1 MRSLMAVALF
11 AALAAHPTKRALHAQ
26 SAAIVAAVPA
36 PHSDSLAVPVPFG
49 PGERMEYQVKFGVF
63 NAGSGYIAVDSI
75 DTIAGRPTYRLSMG
89 LEAGVLFVKVKD
101 NYQSWLDT
109 RSLVSRHFI
118 SDLHEA
124 RYKSF
129 KEFAIYPEERRWQQ
143 LDENRADSMST
154 SEPLDELSYI
164 FWLRTLPLVV
174 GETYTSERY
183 FLRDGN
189 PVVIKVLRKEV
200 KEVPAGEF
208 NTIVVQPAIRTKGM
222 FSQGGKAEIY
232 LSDDAARQI
241 VYLKSDL
248 PIGSITLQ
256 LKSAR
261 PGVPLNPG
269 R

>member
-1 MRSLMAVALF
+1 MRSLLAAALV
-11 AALAAHPTKRALHAQ
+11 AALAAHPTRDALHAQ
-26 SAAIVAAVPA
+26 SAARVAVPA
-36 PHSDSLAVPVPFG
+36 HISDSLAVPVPFG
-49 PGERMEYQVKFGVF
+49 PGERMEYQVKLGVF
-63 NAGSGYIAVDSI
+63 SAGDGYIAVDSV
-75 DTIAGRPTYRLSMG
+75 DHVGGHPTYRLSMG
-89 LEAGVLFVKVKD
+89 IEGGVLFAKVND
-101 NYQSWLDT
+101 SYQSWLDT
-109 RSLVSRHFI
+109 RTLVSRHFI
-118 SDLHEA
+118 SDLHEV

-129 KEFAIYPEERRWQQ
+129 KEFMIYPEERRWQQ
-143 LDENRADSMST
+143 IDENRADTMTT

-183 FLRDGN
+183 FRNDGN

-200 KEVPAGEF
+200 KEVPAGVF
-208 NTIVVQPAIRTKGM
+208 NTIVVQPVIRTKGL